1 MKVVLQQ
8 ILRWKVVLIV
18 ILALVI
24 IGTIHYT
31 SLPRSRLTFI
41 EELARDAISPLQLA
55 LTRVSRFISHKV
67 TALKEIRY
75 LRQRNAELE
84 ALAFDLQQ
92 QVYLLQE
99 YERENKW
106 LREALDFKTDV
117 SHELLVAEVIGR
129 CPTNWISTI
138 TINKG
143 HAHGVEAGMAVV
155 TNGGIVGTILDVS
168 RLTSTVL
175 LSTDSRSAAGG
186 LVQSTGDLVL
196 VEGDSENSGMLVA
209 TPLSRDTEVVPGD
222 IIVTSGLSRLFPKK
236 LPIGEVV
243 EVESS
248 PYGLSFTALVRPFV
262 DFTRLEYVFVVLQEE

>member
-1 MKVVLQQ
+1 M
-8 ILRWKVVLIV
+8 
-18 ILALVI
+18 
-24 IGTIHYT
+24 
-31 SLPRSRLTFI
+31 
-41 EELARDAISPLQLA
+41 
-55 LTRVSRFISHKV
+55 
-67 TALKEIRY
+67 
-75 LRQRNAELE
+75 E

>member
-8 ILRWKVVLIV
+8 MLRWKVVLIV

-55 LTRVSRFISHKV
+55 FARVSRFISHKV